1 MLTLRALAG
10 SAQTVS
16 LAEDDIAIGLAAL
29 DRGLLTLAEL
39 LELTWHLGRARTGS
53 TDMAALLVEAGYV
66 TPADLPALCA
76 GTTGQGT
83 LATLATL
90 GALAP
95 TQHSVPIE
103 MTPPPLDGERESLMQ
118 PIDDYGLDG
127 ERFRRRYVQG
137 EEIGRGG
144 VGRVT
149 SFRDLLMGR
158 TVAIKSLHDARAS
171 GTGLA
176 RFLTE
181 ARTTARLE
189 HPNVV
194 PVHDLGVGPDG
205 APYFTMKRVRGR
217 SLRQVFEAL
226 ERGEDADRFSR
237 YRLLGVFAQV
247 VMAVDYAHSLGVI
260 HRDLKPENI
269 MVGDFGEVFVMD
281 WGIARVRGAAPEPEP
296 EPGPL
301 RFDSTPVTM
310 VGTVFGTPGYMPPEQ
325 AAGQTDEMGP
335 QTDVWAL
342 GAILYELLTGRRT
355 HEAPSPL
362 TVLVATV
369 REDVVPPRKRAP
381 HRDIPADL
389 EEICLRALARDPARR
404 YPTARAL
411 HEELERYLAGTR
423 ERERRAEEA
432 AQLVEEGREVRWYMR
447 TLAEELVAV
456 RERLRQLPPLTGRD
470 AAEAKRE
477 RWSLEDREE
486 DLERERQS
494 AFRWAEAKFVR
505 ATELVPGRADARHEL
520 ADMHWQRYRQAREA
534 LDHPAAEEHLAA
546 VARYDD
552 GQFATLLAPTV
563 PLHLE
568 TDPPGAEVVLF
579 RYEPRDRLLVPVAER
594 VLGRTPLEGVPV
606 PTGRRLV
613 EIRHPD
619 RRPVRLPVLSG
630 QGDTLRFRVPL
641 PDDAALGADFV
652 YVPAGPFLRGNDRD
666 ALMPSPSA
674 RVWLDAYA
682 IARFPVT
689 VAEYFAFLAALPD
702 DEARRRAPREET
714 GKPLLG
720 PDADGRWTTPAR
732 DADGDLWDGAWPV
745 VHVSFDDARAY
756 AAWRGA
762 RDGARYR
769 LPTEDEWEKAARGTD
784 GRFFPWGDHFDP
796 ACCLMRDTDPGR
808 PSLHPVGARATDESP
823 YGVRDM
829 AGSARAWTDSWFEPG
844 QRAIRGGA
852 WNLYANF
859 CRAASRWGMS
869 PGRPLANLGIRLV
882 KDVQ

>member
-1 MLTLRALAG
+1 VHRPDPRNPLSIA
-10 SAQTVS
+10 
-16 LAEDDIAIGLAAL
+16 DDDLQIALAAL
-29 DRGLLTLAEL
+29 ERGLLTAAELAEL
-39 LELTWHLGRARTGS
+39 AWHLGRARSGS
-53 TDMAALLVEAGYV
+53 TDMAALLVEAGHA
-66 TPADLPALCA
+66 TPDEVAALRA
-76 GTTGQGT
+76 EATGRHT
-83 LATLATL
+83 LAALATL
-90 GALAP
+90 GAFAP
-95 TQHSVPIE
+95 TQHSVPVL
-103 MTPPPLDGERESLMQ
+103 MTPPPSDGDRGALVE
-118 PIDDYGLDG
+118 PIADYGLDG

-149 SFRDLLMGR
+149 SCRDLLMGR
-158 TVAIKSLHDARAS
+158 TVAIKALHDPRAS
-171 GTGLA
+171 GNGLA
-176 RFLTE
+176 RFLNE

-194 PVHDLGVGPDG
+194 PVHDLGVGLDG

-226 ERGEDADRFSR
+226 ERGEEAERLSR
-237 YRLLGVFAQV
+237 YRLLGLFAQV

-281 WGIARVRGAAPEPEP
+281 WGIAKVRGAAPDPEP

-301 RFDSTPVTM
+301 PFDSTPVTM

-325 AAGQTDEMGP
+325 AAGQTDALGP

-355 HEAPSPL
+355 HEGATPL
-362 TVLVATV
+362 TVLMATV
-369 REDVVPPRKRAP
+369 REDVTPPRKRAP
-381 HRDIPADL
+381 HRDVPPDL

-404 YPTARAL
+404 YETARAL
-411 HEELERYLAGTR
+411 HDELERYLAGTR

-432 AQLVEEGREVRWYMR
+432 TQLVEEGREVRWYMR

-456 RERLRQLPPLTGRD
+456 RERLAQLPPLTGRD
-470 AAEAKRE
+470 PVEVKRE
-477 RWSLEDREE
+477 RWTLEDRHE
-486 DLERERQS
+486 DLERERQR

-505 ATELVPGRADARHEL
+505 ATELVPGRADARQEL
-520 ADMHWQRYRQAREA
+520 ADMHWQRYRQAREVF
-534 LDHPAAEEHLAA
+534 DHAAAEEHLEA
-546 VARYDD
+546 VGRYDD
-552 GQFATLLAPTV
+552 GHFATLLAPTV
-563 PLHLE
+563 PLDLE

-579 RYEPRDRLLVPVAER
+579 RYEARDRLLVPVADR
-594 VLGRTPLEGVPV
+594 VLGRTPLRGVPV
-606 PTGRRLV
+606 PTGRRLL
-613 EIRHPD
+613 EIRPAD
-619 RRPVRLPVLSG
+619 RRPVRLPILSG
-630 QGDTLRFRVPL
+630 QGDALRFRVEL
-641 PDDAALGADFV
+641 PADAALGDGFV
-652 YVPAGPFLRGNDRD
+652 YVPAGPFLRGNDRE

-674 RVWLDAYA
+674 RTWLDAFA

-689 VAEYFAFLAALPD
+689 VAEYFAFLAALPE

-714 GKPLLG
+714 GRLLLG
-720 PDADGRWTTPAR
+720 PDRDGRWTTPAR

-756 AAWRGA
+756 AAWRSE

-769 LPTEDEWEKAARGTD
+769 LPGEDEWEKAARGTD

-796 ACCLMRDTDPGR
+796 ACCLMRDTEPGR
-808 PSLHPVGARATDESP
+808 PALHPVGSRPTDESP
-823 YGVRDM
+823 YGVRDL
-829 AGSARAWTDSWFEPG
+829 AGGARAWTDSWFEPG

-859 CRAASRWGMS
+859 CRSASRWGMS
-869 PGRPLANLGIRLV
+869 PNRPLANLGIRLV
-882 KDVQ
+882 KDV